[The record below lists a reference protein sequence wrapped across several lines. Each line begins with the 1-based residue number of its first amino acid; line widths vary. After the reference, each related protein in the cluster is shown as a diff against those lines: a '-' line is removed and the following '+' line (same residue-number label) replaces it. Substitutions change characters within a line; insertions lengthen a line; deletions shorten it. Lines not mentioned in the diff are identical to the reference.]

1 VGFVYSMSFRLSERS
16 ECTEK
21 SLYKKLSP
29 FYEGSCSSRFVG
41 IVGFM
46 NSMSFRLSE
55 RSECTE
61 KSLYKKLSP
70 FYGTKWSPLLSSTER
85 SPDLSGKG
93 GGLGEDLR
101 SGGNLSHKWETID
114 YWLSTI
120 DYQLS
125 TNDYWLA
132 TIDYRLT
139 TIDYWLTTNIYRL
152 LTND

>member
-1 VGFVYSMSFRLSERS
+1 MTNCLPS
-16 ECTEK
+16 
-21 SLYKKLSP
+21 KKEIGLSP
-29 FYEGSCSSRFVG
+29 VVLREDSG
-41 IVGFM
+41 ICLQHVISTKWTKWMHGEIPLQKIVSLLWRELFSPAWIAGVVGFM

-55 RSECTE
+55 RSERME

-114 YWLSTI
+114 
-120 DYQLS
+120 
-125 TNDYWLA
+125 
-132 TIDYRLT
+132 
-139 TIDYWLTTNIYRL
+139 
-152 LTND
+152 